1 VCDVPIAPALH
12 ERVHTL
18 VADYLGGQPL
28 PDDLVADPVA
38 MQAGTAVVYLRLLD
52 AEPPVVRIFS
62 PLLRDLDVSGALL
75 AELNELNARLTF
87 DRLFWRDRAVY
98 AATERLAETLTATEL
113 RHAIDSLADHADYY
127 DVRLHDR
134 FGGVIAFADNRENS
148 R

>member
-1 VCDVPIAPALH
+1 VPIDPVLH

-18 VADYLGGQPL
+18 VADYLSGQPV

-52 AEPPVVRIFS
+52 AEPPVVRVFS
-62 PLLRDLDVSGALL
+62 PLLREVDISGELL

-87 DRLFWRDRAVY
+87 DRLFWRERAVY
-98 AATERLAETLTATEL
+98 AATERLAETLTSAEL

-127 DVRLHDR
+127 DVRLHAR
-134 FGGVIAFADNRENS
+134 FGGVVAFDDNRANS